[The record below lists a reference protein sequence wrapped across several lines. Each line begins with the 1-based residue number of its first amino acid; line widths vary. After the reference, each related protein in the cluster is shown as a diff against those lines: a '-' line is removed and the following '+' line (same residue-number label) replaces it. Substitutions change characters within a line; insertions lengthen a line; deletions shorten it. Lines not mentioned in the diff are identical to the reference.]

1 MRRQRSRLG
10 PLLRALLLPVAAVA
24 VLVAFSTAL
33 DSVDS
38 GRGEEN
44 RRQLEQALR
53 RGCVACYAAE
63 GVYPPDVDY
72 LKEHYGVQVDE
83 GQYAVAYTAFADNLM
98 PDIVVLELGPELE
111 QTP

>member
-1 MRRQRSRLG
+1 MRKQKAPWG
-10 PLLRALLLPVAAVA
+10 TLLRTLLLPAVIVA
-24 VLVAFSTAL
+24 VLVFFSTAL
-33 DSVDS
+33 STVER

-44 RRQLEQALR
+44 KRQLEQALR

-63 GVYPPDVDY
+63 GIYPPDIDY

-83 GQYAVAYTAFADNLM
+83 TQYVVFYTAFADNLM
-98 PDIVVLELGPELE
+98 PDITVLE

>member
-1 MRRQRSRLG
+1 MRKQKAPWG
-10 PLLRALLLPVAAVA
+10 ALLRALLLPAIIVA
-24 VLVAFSTAL
+24 VLVFFSTAL
-33 DSVDS
+33 NSIES

-44 RRQLEQALR
+44 KRQLEQALR

-63 GVYPPDVDY
+63 GIYPPDIDY

-83 GQYAVAYTAFADNLM
+83 TQYVVFYTAFADNLM
-98 PDIVVLELGPELE
+98 PDITVLE

>member
-1 MRRQRSRLG
+1 MRKQKAPWG
-10 PLLRALLLPVAAVA
+10 ALLRTLLLPAVIVA
-24 VLVAFSTAL
+24 VLVFFSTAL
-33 DSVDS
+33 STVER

-44 RRQLEQALR
+44 KRQLEQALR

-63 GVYPPDVDY
+63 GIYPPDIDY

-83 GQYAVAYTAFADNLM
+83 TQYVVFYTAFADNLM
-98 PDIVVLELGPELE
+98 PDITVLE

>member
-1 MRRQRSRLG
+1 M
-10 PLLRALLLPVAAVA
+10 LRALLLPAMIVA
-24 VLVAFSTAL
+24 VLVFFSTAL
-33 DSVDS
+33 NSIER

-44 RRQLEQALR
+44 KRQLEQALR

-63 GVYPPDVDY
+63 GIYPPDIDY

-83 GQYAVAYTAFADNLM
+83 TQYVVFYTAFADNLM
-98 PDIVVLELGPELE
+98 PDITVLE

>member
-1 MRRQRSRLG
+1 MRKQKAPWG
-10 PLLRALLLPVAAVA
+10 ALLRALLLPAMIVA
-24 VLVAFSTAL
+24 VLVFFSTAL
-33 DSVDS
+33 NSIER

-44 RRQLEQALR
+44 KRQLEQALR

-63 GVYPPDVDY
+63 GIYPPDIDY

-83 GQYAVAYTAFADNLM
+83 TQYVVFYTAFADNLM
-98 PDIVVLELGPELE
+98 PDITVLE